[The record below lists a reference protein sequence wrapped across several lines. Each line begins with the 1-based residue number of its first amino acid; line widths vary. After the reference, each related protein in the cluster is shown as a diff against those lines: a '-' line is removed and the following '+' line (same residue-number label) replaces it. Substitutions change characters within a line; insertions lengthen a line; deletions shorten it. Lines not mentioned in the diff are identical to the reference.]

1 MFNKENKKPMAA
13 DNSLGGSNR
22 IIAGTI
28 IKGEVNSASDFR
40 IDGEIEGN
48 ITTTGR
54 LVVGKDG
61 IIRGEVICAN
71 ADVEGTII
79 AKSLI
84 VKGTLSLKSTANI
97 QGTVQAEKLAIE
109 PGAIFTVTCSMGG
122 ASTKTAINNE
132 PIKKESK

>member
-61 IIRGEVICAN
+61 IIRGEVICA
-71 ADVEGTII
+71 
-79 AKSLI
+79 KSLI

-109 PGAIFTVTCSMGG
+109 PGAIFNVTCSMGG